1 MLQLL
6 QIGNQPNSP
15 IKQFYVESEEE
26 IKDIK
31 RAPVGSVVLIL
42 SKEEGLKI
50 KMLHSSGEWI
60 EI

>member
-1 MLQLL
+1 MYQLL
-6 QIGNQPNSP
+6 QIGDEYNTP

-26 IKDIK
+26 IELIK
-31 RAPVGSVVLIL
+31 GATAGSTVLIL
-42 SKEEGLKI
+42 TKEGLKV